1 MTVPASIVAQDQHDP
16 LAVYR
21 QHFELAKDIIYLDGN
36 SLGPVC
42 KPAIESLN
50 RVQLQWQNDLIK
62 SWNQHQWIDLPHI
75 VGEKIAPLIGAAT
88 EQTICCDS
96 VSINLFK
103 LVAAALSLQP
113 NRFVVLSERDNFP
126 TDLYM
131 LEGLQSLLGK
141 KDLEIRLVD
150 ADEIE
155 AQLDESVAVLLLTQ
169 VNFKTGCKHD
179 MAILN
184 DKAKKA
190 GALTLWDLSHSVGA
204 FPIELDKTGADFAV
218 GCGYKYLNGGPG
230 APAFIYAAKR
240 HHDVLQQPL
249 SGWTGHAKPFA
260 FDQSYQPAQ
269 GVGQFLSG
277 TPSILAMASLSG
289 ALDLFSD
296 IDLATVEEKSRH
308 LQTTFLKALENESKH
323 FELVTSMNQ
332 AHGSQLSLA
341 HSAAYEIAQN
351 MIAENAIVDFRE
363 PNILRIGFA
372 PLYLSYQQSW
382 QAGAMLSGIMQSKS
396 YQSSKFRVRGKVT

>member
-113 NRFVVLSERDNFP
+113 DRFVVLSERDNFP

-249 SGWTGHAKPFA
+249 SGWMGHAKPFA

-308 LQTTFLKALENESKH
+308 LQTTFLKALENESKQ

>member
-113 NRFVVLSERDNFP
+113 DRFVVLSERDNFP

-249 SGWTGHAKPFA
+249 SGWMGHAKPFA

-308 LQTTFLKALENESKH
+308 LQTTFLKALENESKQ

-341 HSAAYEIAQN
+341 HSAAYEIAQS

>member
-249 SGWTGHAKPFA
+249 SGWMGHAKPFA

>member
-249 SGWTGHAKPFA
+249 SGWMGHAKPFA

-308 LQTTFLKALENESKH
+308 LQTTFLKALENESKQ

>member
-249 SGWTGHAKPFA
+249 SGWMGHAKPFA

-308 LQTTFLKALENESKH
+308 LQTTFLKALENESKQ
-323 FELVTSMNQ
+323 FELVTSMNH
-332 AHGSQLSLA
+332 AHGSQLSLV

>member
-249 SGWTGHAKPFA
+249 SGWMGHAKPFA

-308 LQTTFLKALENESKH
+308 LQTTFLKALENESKQ

-341 HSAAYEIAQN
+341 HSAAYEIAQS